1 MIDTPILL
9 LVGAAMLV
17 SAIAGLSRGRR
28 RDDLE
33 DERRTK
39 ELTAKLEAAAREV
52 DEHIAARL
60 ARERKRGG
68 RRGW

>member
-1 MIDTPILL
+1 MLDFWLF
-9 LVGAAMLV
+9 VGVVTVV
-17 SAIAGLSRGRR
+17 SAIAGLSLGTRR
-28 RDDLE
+28 EDHE

-39 ELTAKLEAAAREV
+39 ELTEKLEAAAREV

-68 RRGW
+68 RHGR